1 MSKRRKRV
9 RNVVPESTLK
19 LSGTARL
26 ISEIPA
32 ERLDLHGLS
41 AREAEVNIRNF
52 LQRHVR
58 SSQGRVVHIITG
70 KGTHSDGPAVLPQL
84 LNRLL
89 REEFEESV
97 AEQAGLVG
105 GGAIAMRIKG

>member
-9 RNVVPESTLK
+9 RKIVPESTLK

-52 LQRHVR
+52 LKRHVR

-89 REEFEESV
+89 CEEFEESV

-105 GGAIAMRIKG
+105 GGAIAVRIKG